1 MHFQT
6 FTHTLPAT
14 GAGKQRRFV
23 TSAGAQA
30 GAANKPLGVALVD
43 FAAGD
48 VVAVH
53 VVGVCAVE
61 SGGAVALDAPVG
73 PDAEGCGV
81 AVAADAATIGGR
93 ALNAVAAAGQTLF
106 ILLK

>member
-1 MHFQT
+1 MQT
-6 FTHTLPAT
+6 QTITHTLVAT
-14 GAGKQRRFV
+14 GPGKQRRFV
-23 TSAGAQA
+23 TAGGAQA
-30 GAANKPLGVALVD
+30 VAANKPLGVALVD

-48 VVAVH
+48 AFAAH

-61 SGGAVALDAPVG
+61 SGGAVALDDAVG
-73 PDAEGCGV
+73 PDAQGRAV
-81 AVAADAATIGGR
+81 AVAADATTRAGR